1 MKIPLEKLPVT
12 SWYPGHMLSANR
24 QMAERLKLVDLV
36 VELLD
41 ARIPATSRNPAFDR
55 LFGSKPRC
63 LVFTKSELADPKAS
77 ASWLQWFQENGNS
90 DSAFFVDAQ
99 TGLGLKRLVPGWHRM
114 VERRRRA
121 TGAKHALRRP
131 LRIMIAG
138 IPNVGKSTLVNR
150 LSVTRRAAV
159 GPRPGVTRNQQWI
172 PLQGN
177 VELLDTPGVLWP
189 RIKDKRTELKLGL
202 VGAIKDE
209 LVGAELL
216 VEFLWEW
223 ARSNPGML
231 DLSDYDLTVLPATSE
246 ELLEA
251 VGRRRGVLGPGGV
264 VDTRQTADL
273 ILREFR
279 DGKLGRITFDPVP
292 NRE

>member
-12 SWYPGHMLSANR
+12 GWFPGHMLSANR

-41 ARIPATSRNPAFDR
+41 ARIPATSRNPAFDQ
-55 LFGSKPRC
+55 LFGHKPRC
-63 LVFTKSELADPKAS
+63 LVFTKSELADQSAS
-77 ASWLQWFQENGNS
+77 ASWQAWLEAQGQGGG
-90 DSAFFVDAQ
+90 AVFFVDAR
-99 TGLGLKRLVPGWHRM
+99 TGTGLKRLVPGWHRL
-114 VERRRRA
+114 VEKRRRES
-121 TGAKHALRRP
+121 GAKHTLRRP

-138 IPNVGKSTLVNR
+138 IPNVGKSTLINR
-150 LSVTRRAAV
+150 LSVSRRAAV

-172 PLQGN
+172 PLQGE

-189 RIKDKRTELKLGL
+189 KIKDKRTELKLGL

-223 ARSNPGML
+223 ARNNAGAMDWSG
-231 DLSDYDLTVLPATSE
+231 YDLMALPATSE
-246 ELLEA
+246 ELLDA
-251 VGRRRGVLGPGGV
+251 VGRRRGILGPGGV
-264 VDTRQTADL
+264 VDSRQTADL

-279 DGKLGRITFDPVP
+279 DGKLGRITLDPVP
-292 NRE
+292 